1 MPFSATQS
9 CTEKRWTWI
18 FENLLRPA
26 VEGAGLNYVCY
37 RSAATRGNIVAAIVE
52 ALRDA
57 YVVLADLT
65 DQNPNVFYE
74 LGVRHA
80 MKNRTILIAQH
91 KRFIPFDLRPYAYH
105 VYNWRTEKG
114 RQNLARNLRELLAD
128 VDRSPERPDN
138 PVSDFLATVRGVFV
152 PPQVAP
158 IPSDVAR
165 ASSRAARVSPRVA
178 PARDRAVLVRPR
190 ATAGRPGRE
199 MVVAQPLAGAESR
212 AFDALDLGRTLAK
225 NRDGPGV
232 RAIVVETRRH
242 FLRQWPRLIDELN
255 QEAPAAAQVPTDQIY
270 EHCLPYI
277 QKFSPDAEPVEQFG
291 LALVAEEYGDGLA
304 EMLRILESWIS
315 LSEEYRPGG
324 SLRAVRGAPGLLALR
339 CLANW
344 GAKAADEMGLDILGL
359 LLTHPLTTT
368 ESSGQA
374 ATLPVVDR
382 RDFFWPEGL
391 FGRADLAVRYLQEE
405 SWSNEG
411 LQRMF
416 ASRQDHL
423 GGLSRFL
430 FTAALIYDA
439 RHPDEY
445 MPLYPGFKLIRGS
458 SGAVRAFV
466 SRVRADPKLVGALAQ
481 MAGED
486 VPTFRANWPERRR
499 RLNEAPLGGRHDL
512 FSDWEHIQED
522 I

>member
-1 MPFSATQS
+1 MPFSATDS
-9 CTEKRWTWI
+9 CTEKEWTWI
-18 FENLLRPA
+18 FKNLLKPA
-26 VEGAGLNYVCY
+26 VENADLNYVCH
-37 RSAATRGNIVAAIVE
+37 RSAATRGNIVRAIME
-52 ALRDA
+52 SLRDA
-57 YVVLADLT
+57 YVVVADLT
-65 DQNPNVFYE
+65 DQKPNVFYE

-80 MKNRTILIAQH
+80 LKNRTILIAQDQ
-91 KRFIPFDLRPYAYH
+91 RFMPSDLLPYAYH
-105 VYNWRTEKG
+105 IYNWRTGEG
-114 RQNLARNLRELLAD
+114 RQELATRLRELLAD
-128 VDRSPERPDN
+128 VDQSPERPDN
-138 PVSDFLATVRGVFV
+138 PVSDFLKGRRGIR
-152 PPQVAP
+152 PPAALVEPLEERWREYRGPREPSVEAP
-158 IPSDVAR
+158 
-165 ASSRAARVSPRVA
+165 SSIRGKA
-178 PARDRAVLVRPR
+178 PAAE
-190 ATAGRPGRE
+190 A
-199 MVVAQPLAGAESR
+199 LAGPQSEGV
-212 AFDALDLGRTLAK
+212 DTVDLGRTLAK
-225 NRDGPGV
+225 NRDGPNV
-232 RAIVVETRRH
+232 RAIVVETRRY
-242 FLRQWPRLIDELN
+242 LSREWPRLIDQLN
-255 QEAPAAAQVPTDQIY
+255 EEAPPGAQVATDQIY

-277 QKFSPDAEPVEQFG
+277 QRFSPDAERVEQFG

-304 EMLRILESWIS
+304 EMLRILEGWIS

-344 GAKAADEMGLDILGL
+344 GAKAADDMGLDILGL

-368 ESSGQA
+368 ESGGQA
-374 ATLPVVDR
+374 ATLAVVDR

-416 ASRQDHL
+416 PLRQDHL

-439 RHPDEY
+439 RHPEEY
-445 MPLYPGFKLIRGS
+445 MPLYPGFKLIRES
-458 SGAVRAFV
+458 SDAVRAFV

-512 FSDWEHIQED
+512 FLDWDRIQED